1 MQAQVVCLGRVQQL
15 KFSVPKIVVAFLDSK
30 AVHLDKI
37 QCLEILISVFDT
49 AAPPNTN
56 NLPTTSHSVVES
68 GGKTNGSKRSSGSL
82 HIDDPSNAEVIK
94 LIETKFTKLE
104 SENVD
109 DLRTKF
115 DTLLRDNQKLKK
127 ENEALKVR
135 MNRMESDMEPMKTEM
150 DKEDIV
156 QESCN
161 LVLVGLKDSQDNGVG
176 VQKVVQTTD
185 PETTSNDYVIEVLPS
200 KAPRKPILLKFKNA
214 ETCKRVFSSYKAGVR
229 KLTTTSCEIDEE
241 NTALYLYEDLPKNV
255 RLLLKQAK

>member
-1 MQAQVVCLGRVQQL
+1 M
-15 KFSVPKIVVAFLDSK
+15 
-30 AVHLDKI
+30 
-37 QCLEILISVFDT
+37 
-49 AAPPNTN
+49 
-56 NLPTTSHSVVES
+56 
-68 GGKTNGSKRSSGSL
+68 
-82 HIDDPSNAEVIK
+82 
-94 LIETKFTKLE
+94 
-104 SENVD
+104 D

-200 KAPRKPILLKFKNA
+200 KAPRKPIF
-214 ETCKRVFSSYKAGVR
+214 
-229 KLTTTSCEIDEE
+229 
-241 NTALYLYEDLPKNV
+241 PKV
-255 RLLLKQAK
+255 YVYC

>member
-1 MQAQVVCLGRVQQL
+1 
-15 KFSVPKIVVAFLDSK
+15 
-30 AVHLDKI
+30 
-37 QCLEILISVFDT
+37 
-49 AAPPNTN
+49 
-56 NLPTTSHSVVES
+56 
-68 GGKTNGSKRSSGSL
+68 
-82 HIDDPSNAEVIK
+82 
-94 LIETKFTKLE
+94 
-104 SENVD
+104 
-109 DLRTKF
+109 
-115 DTLLRDNQKLKK
+115 
-127 ENEALKVR
+127 
-135 MNRMESDMEPMKTEM
+135 MESDMEPMKTEM

-229 KLTTTSCEIDEE
+229 KLTTTSCEIDKE
-241 NTALYLYEDLPKNV
+241 NTALYLYEDLPKSV